1 MAVIGLDFDGTVVRH
16 EYPKVGKDVGAV
28 KYLKA
33 LIKNGHK
40 IVLNTMRGTKN
51 GDIEDAIKWFEENN
65 IPLYGINRN
74 PNQDWTDSPK
84 VYADLYIDDLAL
96 GVPKIYDEETN
107 RYYVDWIGVRDI
119 LAGAVIEKPLNKD
132 TIKKIVNLYRKWLN
146 NEELAI
152 EDYDDYIFNNL
163 KNQ

>member
-1 MAVIGLDFDGTVVRH
+1 MDF
-16 EYPKVGKDVGAV
+16 
-28 KYLKA
+28 
-33 LIKNGHK
+33 LIQ
-40 IVLNTMRGTKN
+40 I
-51 GDIEDAIKWFEENN
+51 WFEENN

-96 GVPKIYDEETN
+96 GVPKIYDEEPN